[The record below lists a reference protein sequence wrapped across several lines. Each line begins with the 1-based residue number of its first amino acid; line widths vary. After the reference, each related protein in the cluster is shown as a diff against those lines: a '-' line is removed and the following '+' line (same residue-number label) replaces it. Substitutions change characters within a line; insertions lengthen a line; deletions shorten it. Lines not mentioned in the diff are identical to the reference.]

1 MKKREGGNEGDTRF
15 HGMQMRGGG
24 RRRREGKGT
33 ARSSLSDDCSLGGEK
48 NSPCPGWNRSTTTGA
63 KGGMRDVR

>member
-1 MKKREGGNEGDTRF
+1 
-15 HGMQMRGGG
+15 MRGGG